1 MGDPQVKELEK
12 RVAELIAERDELYRD
27 IETLCMQ
34 SDDSFWSGSAVLSA
48 RIGNAERALS
58 AMAAENDR
66 LTAQRDSLR
75 EDLAQFRSAKRDSD
89 KISKDEMEKN
99 RVLDRELMFYKKQ
112 CERALEDR
120 NLFSYEVEELKR
132 ANLELERGL
141 AEARGLAETEA
152 AQRADVA
159 GRLAAAEGR
168 VATLE
173 ERLVEVVRIPEL
185 EAQLEASRRDGQRQ
199 AEAISAM
206 EVSPGPTGGIELDWT
221 GWNALVLRFGGGIV
235 LGRGVTRFAAGAWGR
250 RAELGAARRDLDAA
264 REDAEAVREDREAL
278 ARELEA
284 SREEAKAALGAQAA
298 KAADMERQI
307 ESLTTQLE
315 SVSTELQEADS
326 AVAAAQA
333 QVELIN
339 GEREQEV
346 CHLREEYSSTIQDL
360 EGRISTTESL
370 LNRQAE
376 ELQDVTQAKVD
387 ALVRL
392 SEWQAKATHNEHRL
406 GELESRLATV
416 DIRDP
421 DTKGVTPSTKK
432 AAGGQEDTGPK
443 SWFNWQQ
450 GKQAAGA
457 NMPRN
462 VETHV

>member
-206 EVSPGPTGGIELDWT
+206 E
-221 GWNALVLRFGGGIV
+221 
-235 LGRGVTRFAAGAWGR
+235 
-250 RAELGAARRDLDAA
+250 AELGAARRDLDAA